1 MSNCAVKT
9 MDKVF
14 VTDQVISAADLAKL
28 VSGDKS
34 GAVVSFS
41 GDVRNHDGGK
51 DVTTLTYEIHPS
63 AQEVLKTIVTDV
75 SGRFAIND
83 VAVAHRYGNIAI
95 GECAFAVAVSA
106 DHREA
111 AFDACS
117 ALVNTVKE
125 RLPIWKHQVFAD
137 GSDQWVNFA

>member
-1 MSNCAVKT
+1 

-14 VTDQVISAADLAKL
+14 VTDKSISAADLAKL
-28 VSGDKS
+28 VSGNKS

-51 DVTTLTYEIHPS
+51 DVSTLTYEIHPS
-63 AQEVLKTIVTDV
+63 AEKVLKEIVAEI
-75 SGRFAIND
+75 SSRFAVND
-83 VAVAHRYGNIAI
+83 VAVAHRYGDIAI

-106 DHREA
+106 DHREE
-111 AFDACS
+111 AFEACS
-117 ALVNTVKE
+117 ALVNTVKDK
-125 RLPIWKHQVFAD
+125 LPIWKHQVFAD

>member
-1 MSNCAVKT
+1 

-14 VTDQVISAADLAKL
+14 VTDKTISAADLAKL
-28 VSGDKS
+28 VSGNKS

-51 DVTTLTYEIHPS
+51 DVSTLTYEIHPS
-63 AQEVLKTIVTDV
+63 AEKVLKEIVAEV
-75 SGRFAIND
+75 SSRFPVND
-83 VAVAHRYGNIAI
+83 VAVAHRYGDIAI

-111 AFDACS
+111 AFEACN

-125 RLPIWKHQVFAD
+125 KLPIWKHQVFAD

>member
-1 MSNCAVKT
+1 MSNCAAKT

-28 VSGDKS
+28 VSGDAS

-51 DVTTLTYEIHPS
+51 DVTTLTYEIHPT
-63 AQEVLKTIVTDV
+63 AHEVLKTIVKEV
-75 SGRFAIND
+75 STSFAIND
-83 VAVAHRYGNIAI
+83 VAVAHRYGDIAI

-125 RLPIWKHQVFAD
+125 KLPIWKHQVFAD

>member
-1 MSNCAVKT
+1 MG
-9 MDKVF
+9 KVF
-14 VTDQVISAADLAKL
+14 VTDQVISAAHLTTL
-28 VSGDKS
+28 VQCNKS

-51 DVTTLTYEIHPS
+51 GVSTLTYEIHPS
-63 AQEVLKTIVTDV
+63 VQEVLESIVTEV
-75 SGRFAIND
+75 SARFAIND
-83 VAVAHRYGNIAI
+83 VAVAHRYGDIAI

-117 ALVNTVKE
+117 ALVDTVKE
-125 RLPIWKHQVFAD
+125 KLPIWKHQVFAD

>member
-1 MSNCAVKT
+1 

-14 VTDQVISAADLAKL
+14 VTDKTISAADLAKL
-28 VSGDKS
+28 VSGNKS

-51 DVTTLTYEIHPS
+51 DVSTLTYEIHPS
-63 AQEVLKTIVTDV
+63 AEKVLKEIVAEV
-75 SGRFAIND
+75 SNRFPVND
-83 VAVAHRYGNIAI
+83 VAVAHRYGDIAI

-111 AFDACS
+111 AFEACS
-117 ALVNTVKE
+117 ALVNTVKDK
-125 RLPIWKHQVFAD
+125 LPIWKHQVFAD

>member
-1 MSNCAVKT
+1 MG
-9 MDKVF
+9 KVF
-14 VTDQVISAADLAKL
+14 VTDQVISADHLATL
-28 VSGDKS
+28 VQSNKS

-51 DVTTLTYEIHPS
+51 GVSTLTYEIHPS
-63 AQEVLKTIVTDV
+63 VQEVLESIVTEV
-75 SGRFAIND
+75 SARFAIND
-83 VAVAHRYGNIAI
+83 VAVAHRYGDIAI

-111 AFDACS
+111 AFGACS
-117 ALVNTVKE
+117 ALVDTVKE
-125 RLPIWKHQVFAD
+125 KLPIWKHQVFAD

>member
-1 MSNCAVKT
+1 

-14 VTDQVISAADLAKL
+14 VTDQEISAAHLATL
-28 VSGDKS
+28 VQDNKS
-34 GAVVSFS
+34 GAVVTFS
-41 GDVRNHDGGK
+41 GEVRNHDGGK
-51 DVTTLTYEIHPS
+51 EVSTLTYEIHPS
-63 AQEVLKTIVTDV
+63 AQDVLLSVVAEVAAN
-75 SGRFAIND
+75 FAIND
-83 VAVAHRYGNIAI
+83 VAVAHRYGDIAI
-95 GECAFAVAVSA
+95 GECAFAVAISA

-125 RLPIWKHQVFAD
+125 KLAIWEHQVFAD

>member
-1 MSNCAVKT
+1 

-14 VTDQVISAADLAKL
+14 VTDKVISAAHLATL
-28 VSGDKS
+28 VQSNKS
-34 GAVVSFS
+34 GAVVTFS

-51 DVTTLTYEIHPS
+51 DVSTLTYEIHPS
-63 AQEVLKTIVTDV
+63 AQDVLQSVVSEV
-75 SGRFAIND
+75 SARFAIND
-83 VAVAHRYGNIAI
+83 VAVAHRYGDIAM

-111 AFDACS
+111 AFDACN
-117 ALVNTVKE
+117 ALVDTVKE
-125 RLPIWKHQVFAD
+125 KLPIWKHQVFAD

>member
-1 MSNCAVKT
+1 

-14 VTDQVISAADLAKL
+14 VTDKVISAAHLATL
-28 VSGDKS
+28 VQSNNS
-34 GAVVSFS
+34 GAVVTFS

-51 DVTTLTYEIHPS
+51 DVSTLTYEIHPS
-63 AQEVLKTIVTDV
+63 AQDVLQSVVSEV
-75 SGRFAIND
+75 SARFAIND
-83 VAVAHRYGNIAI
+83 VAVAHRYGDIAM

-111 AFDACS
+111 AFDACN
-117 ALVNTVKE
+117 ALVDTVKE
-125 RLPIWKHQVFAD
+125 KLPIWKHQVFAD

>member
-1 MSNCAVKT
+1 

-14 VTDQVISAADLAKL
+14 VTDKAISAADLAKL
-28 VSGDKS
+28 VSGNKS

-51 DVTTLTYEIHPS
+51 DVSTLTYEIHPS
-63 AQEVLKTIVTDV
+63 AEKVLKEIVAEV
-75 SGRFAIND
+75 SSRFAVND
-83 VAVAHRYGNIAI
+83 VAVAHRYGDIAI

-117 ALVNTVKE
+117 ALVNTVKDK
-125 RLPIWKHQVFAD
+125 LPIWKHQVFAD

>member
-1 MSNCAVKT
+1 

-14 VTDQVISAADLAKL
+14 VTDQEISAAHLASL
-28 VSGDKS
+28 VRSDKS

-51 DVTTLTYEIHPS
+51 DVLTLTYEIHPS
-63 AQEVLKTIVTDV
+63 AQEVLQKIVSEV
-75 SGRFAIND
+75 SARYAVND
-83 VAVAHRYGNIAI
+83 VAVAHRYGDIAM

-111 AFDACS
+111 AFDACN

-125 RLPIWKHQVFAD
+125 KLPIWKHQVFAD

>member
-1 MSNCAVKT
+1 

-14 VTDQVISAADLAKL
+14 VTDQEISAAHLATL
-28 VSGDKS
+28 VQDNKS
-34 GAVVSFS
+34 GAVVTFS
-41 GDVRNHDGGK
+41 GEVRNHDGGK
-51 DVTTLTYEIHPS
+51 DVSTLTYEIHPS
-63 AQEVLKTIVTDV
+63 AQDVLLSVVAEVAAN
-75 SGRFAIND
+75 FAIND
-83 VAVAHRYGNIAI
+83 VAVAHRYGDIAI
-95 GECAFAVAVSA
+95 GVCAFAVAVSA

-125 RLPIWKHQVFAD
+125 KLPIWKHQVFTD

>member
-1 MSNCAVKT
+1 

-14 VTDQVISAADLAKL
+14 VTDQVISAAHLATL
-28 VSGDKS
+28 VQSNKS
-34 GAVVSFS
+34 GAVVTFS

-51 DVTTLTYEIHPS
+51 DVSTLTYEIHPS
-63 AQEVLKTIVTDV
+63 AQDSLKSIVSEV
-75 SGRFAIND
+75 SARFAIND
-83 VAVAHRYGNIAI
+83 VAIAHRYGEIAI

-111 AFDACS
+111 AFEACS
-117 ALVNTVKE
+117 ALVDKVKE
-125 RLPIWKHQVFAD
+125 KLPIWKHQVFVD

>member
-1 MSNCAVKT
+1 

-14 VTDQVISAADLAKL
+14 VTDKAISAADLAKL
-28 VSGDKS
+28 VSGNKS

-41 GDVRNHDGGK
+41 GDVRNHDSGK
-51 DVTTLTYEIHPS
+51 DVSTLTYEVHPS
-63 AQEVLKTIVTDV
+63 AEKVLKEIVAEV
-75 SGRFAIND
+75 SSRFPVND
-83 VAVAHRYGNIAI
+83 VAVAHRYGDIAI

-117 ALVNTVKE
+117 ALVNTVKDK
-125 RLPIWKHQVFAD
+125 LPIWKHQVFAD

>member
-1 MSNCAVKT
+1 

-14 VTDQVISAADLAKL
+14 VTDKLISAAHLATL
-28 VSGDKS
+28 VQSNTS
-34 GAVVSFS
+34 GAVVTFS

-51 DVTTLTYEIHPS
+51 NVKTLTYEIHPS
-63 AQEVLKTIVTDV
+63 AQDVLRSVVSEV
-75 SGRFAIND
+75 SARFAIND
-83 VAVAHRYGNIAI
+83 VAVAHRYGDIAI

-106 DHREA
+106 DHRQA

-117 ALVNTVKE
+117 ALVDTVKE
-125 RLPIWKHQVFAD
+125 KLPIWKHQVFAD

>member
-1 MSNCAVKT
+1 MTSCAVKT

-14 VTDQVISAADLAKL
+14 VTDQVISAADLAAL

-51 DVTTLTYEIHPS
+51 DISTLTYEIHPS
-63 AQEVLKTIVTDV
+63 AQEVLKVIVTEV
-75 SGRFAIND
+75 SARFAIND
-83 VAVAHRYGNIAI
+83 VAVAHRYGDITI

-106 DHREA
+106 DHRAA
-111 AFDACS
+111 AFAACS
-117 ALVNTVKE
+117 ALVDTVKE
-125 RLPIWKHQVFAD
+125 KLPIWKHQVFSD

>member
-1 MSNCAVKT
+1 
-9 MDKVF
+9 MDRVF
-14 VTDQVISAADLAKL
+14 VTDQVISASELAKL

-34 GAVVSFS
+34 GAVVTFS

-51 DVTTLTYEIHPS
+51 QVSALSYEIHPS
-63 AQEVLKTIVTDV
+63 AQEVLSSIASEV
-75 SGRFAIND
+75 SSRFAVNE
-83 VAVAHRYGNIAI
+83 VAVAHRYGVIPI

-125 RLPIWKHQVFAD
+125 KLPIWKHQEFID
-137 GSDQWVNFA
+137 GTDQWVNFA

>member
-1 MSNCAVKT
+1 

-14 VTDQVISAADLAKL
+14 VTDQIISAAQLATL

-41 GDVRNHDGGK
+41 GDVRNHDDGK
-51 DVTTLTYEIHPS
+51 DVSTLTYEIHPS
-63 AQEVLKTIVTDV
+63 AQEVLTSIVAEV
-75 SGRFAIND
+75 STRFAIND
-83 VAVAHRYGNIAI
+83 VAVAHRYGDIAI

-125 RLPIWKHQVFAD
+125 KLPIWKHQVFAD

>member
-1 MSNCAVKT
+1 MINCAVKI

-14 VTDQVISAADLAKL
+14 VTDQVISAGHLATL
-28 VSGDKS
+28 VQGNKS
-34 GAVVSFS
+34 GAVVTFS

-51 DVTTLTYEIHPS
+51 EVSTLTYEIHPS
-63 AQEVLKTIVTDV
+63 AQDVLATVVKDV
-75 SGRFAIND
+75 AARFAIND
-83 VAVAHRYGNIAI
+83 VAVAHRFGDIEI

-125 RLPIWKHQVFAD
+125 KLPIWKHQVFAD

>member
-1 MSNCAVKT
+1 

-14 VTDQVISAADLAKL
+14 VTDQVISAAHLSTL

-51 DVTTLTYEIHPS
+51 DVLTLTYEIHPS
-63 AQEVLKTIVTDV
+63 AQEVLKTIVSEV
-75 SGRFAIND
+75 IARFAVND
-83 VAVAHRYGNIAI
+83 VAVAHRYGDIAI

-106 DHREA
+106 NHREA
-111 AFDACS
+111 AFDACG
-117 ALVNTVKE
+117 ALVNAVKE
-125 RLPIWKHQVFAD
+125 KLPIWKHQVFAD
-137 GSDQWVNFA
+137 GSNQWVNFA

>member
-1 MSNCAVKT
+1 

-14 VTDQVISAADLAKL
+14 VTDQVISAGHLATL
-28 VSGDKS
+28 VQGNKS
-34 GAVVSFS
+34 GAVVTFS

-51 DVTTLTYEIHPS
+51 EVSTLTYEIHPS
-63 AQEVLKTIVTDV
+63 AQDVLATVVKDV
-75 SGRFAIND
+75 AARFAIND
-83 VAVAHRYGNIAI
+83 VAVAHRFGDIEI

-111 AFDACS
+111 AFEACS

-125 RLPIWKHQVFAD
+125 KLPIWKHQVFAD

>member
-1 MSNCAVKT
+1 

-14 VTDQVISAADLAKL
+14 VTDQEISAAHLASL
-28 VSGDKS
+28 VRSDKS

-41 GDVRNHDGGK
+41 GDVRNHHGGK
-51 DVTTLTYEIHPS
+51 DVSTLTYEIHPS
-63 AQEVLKTIVTDV
+63 AQEVLEKIVSEV
-75 SGRFAIND
+75 SARYEVNE
-83 VAVAHRYGNIAI
+83 VAVAHRYGDIAI

-111 AFDACS
+111 AFDACN

-125 RLPIWKHQVFAD
+125 KLPIWKHQVFAD

>member
-1 MSNCAVKT
+1 

-14 VTDQVISAADLAKL
+14 VTDQEISAAHLASL
-28 VSGDKS
+28 VRSDKS

-51 DVTTLTYEIHPS
+51 DVSTLTYEIHPS
-63 AQEVLKTIVTDV
+63 AQEVLQKIVSEV
-75 SGRFAIND
+75 SAHYAVND
-83 VAVAHRYGNIAI
+83 VAVAHRYGDIAI

-106 DHREA
+106 NHREA

-117 ALVNTVKE
+117 ALVNAVKE
-125 RLPIWKHQVFAD
+125 KLPIWKHQVFVD

>member
-1 MSNCAVKT
+1 

-14 VTDQVISAADLAKL
+14 VTDETISAADLAKL
-28 VSGDKS
+28 VSGDTS

-63 AQEVLKTIVTDV
+63 AQEVLKTIVKEV
-75 SGRFAIND
+75 SAHFAIND
-83 VAVAHRYGNIAI
+83 VAVAHRYGDIAI

-125 RLPIWKHQVFAD
+125 KLPIWKHQVFAD
-137 GSDQWVNFA
+137 GSDEWVNFA

>member
-1 MSNCAVKT
+1 MSNCAVKI

-14 VTDQVISAADLAKL
+14 VTDQVISAGHLATL
-28 VSGDKS
+28 VQGNKS
-34 GAVVSFS
+34 GAVVTFS

-51 DVTTLTYEIHPS
+51 EVSTLTYEIHPS
-63 AQEVLKTIVTDV
+63 AQDVLATVVKDV
-75 SGRFAIND
+75 AARFAIND
-83 VAVAHRYGNIAI
+83 VAVAHRFGDIEI

-125 RLPIWKHQVFAD
+125 KLPIWKHQVFAD

>member
-1 MSNCAVKT
+1 

-14 VTDQVISAADLAKL
+14 VTDQVISAAHLSSL

-34 GAVVSFS
+34 GAVVTFS
-41 GDVRNHDGGK
+41 GDVRNHDGGN
-51 DVTTLTYEIHPS
+51 DVATLSYEIHPS
-63 AQEVLKTIVTDV
+63 AQDVLQRIVADV
-75 SGRFAIND
+75 SAEFALND
-83 VAVAHRYGNIAI
+83 VAVAHRYGDIAI

-106 DHREA
+106 DHRNA
-111 AFDACS
+111 AFEACS

-125 RLPIWKHQVFAD
+125 KLPIWKHQVFAD